1 MFFKRNGN
9 KIVIIDD
16 YDMTNKY
23 TCGIHMLHE
32 TLGSRSSVQLGYIKC
47 GIVCHEFFPVYVVI
61 VKLCAGQQEI
71 TGIVLN

>member
-23 TCGIHMLHE
+23 TCGIHMYEIKIKSATWIHQVWRCLPRI
-32 TLGSRSSVQLGYIKC
+32 LSSLCGNCQAWCRSARNNWNS
-47 GIVCHEFFPVYVVI
+47 
-61 VKLCAGQQEI
+61 
-71 TGIVLN
+71 T